1 MIETFSTIG
10 IEISEATSKT
20 FVNISTV
27 LTIVGVVWSAYD
39 LVKTI
44 KSLADDS
51 LNENAKKLLEIHD
64 SLVKQAHEARNFAR
78 ENGLLDPLQLI
89 INPRT
94 FKCL

>member
-44 KSLADDS
+44 KSLVDDS
-51 LNENAKKLLEIHD
+51 LDENAKKLLQTYD
-64 SLVKQAHEARNFAR
+64 SLVKQAH
-78 ENGLLDPLQLI
+78 
-89 INPRT
+89 
-94 FKCL
+94 